1 VATRL
6 GSVAGR
12 ETKRVTSAK
21 TYSGNRGRNADIET
35 VVARLADADLQLPV
49 CQSTSMALLAL
60 VATLGLNWPT
70 AKCVRATAET
80 FHVGADAV
88 SFLWPLTAVSQI
100 LLAATSPNSDSVRR
114 VFDFF
119 DEMAGLA
126 MLFNPKRRL
135 PDCIVENPRFLT
147 LAIAAM
153 KHRRLRGRKPRH
165 FSDVELWTASAVF
178 WSSVEIHREVLN
190 AFTSKNIAKTCPY
203 CFQLFPEMSRP
214 FCSEACAASSRSAKH
229 YQSNRDVLLPAKREE
244 AKLSREVRRRAARR
258 GKPGR

>member
-80 FHVGADAV
+80 FHAGADAV

-135 PDCIVENPRFLT
+135 PDCIVESAVLDACYCR
-147 LAIAAM
+147 
-153 KHRRLRGRKPRH
+153 
-165 FSDVELWTASAVF
+165 DEASAVARQETAPF
-178 WSSVEIHREVLN
+178 FRRRTLDGIRGLLVERRN
-190 AFTSKNIAKTCPY
+190 
-203 CFQLFPEMSRP
+203 
-214 FCSEACAASSRSAKH
+214 SSRGFERVYVQKH
-229 YQSNRDVLLPAKREE
+229 RQDVSVLLPA
-244 AKLSREVRRRAARR
+244 L
-258 GKPGR
+258 P